1 MDKREQNTAALSG
14 IPRNGKPTISDHVFD
29 EMRMRILRLELPPQA
44 KISEAE
50 VATQMGVSRQPV
62 REAFKRL
69 AKLGFLVIRP
79 QSGTTVSLI
88 SEAAVLQAL
97 YIRRALEEQTCR
109 TACGSITD
117 TGMGA
122 LLSLIIQ
129 QKQAVEAKD
138 KEGFHALDDAFHRE
152 ICIQAGVG
160 YVWDLILEN
169 KAHMDRVRLIT
180 LNTPSQKTAYEE
192 HVAIYE
198 ALRARGPEQAAAAMA
213 KHLSQ
218 ILIHIEGIKGENHE
232 WFVEHDG

>member
-1 MDKREQNTAALSG
+1 LAKSEQNTAALPRIS
-14 IPRNGKPTISDHVFD
+14 RNGQPTIADHVFD
-29 EMRMRILRLELPPQA
+29 EMRMRILRLELPPLA
-44 KISEAE
+44 KISETE
-50 VATQMGVSRQPV
+50 VANQMGVSRQPV

-69 AKLGFLVIRP
+69 AQLGFLVIRP

-109 TACGSITD
+109 TACSSITNPGLD
-117 TGMGA
+117 A
-122 LLSLIIQ
+122 LSSLIDQ
-129 QKQAVEAKD
+129 QKQAVEKED

-180 LNTPSQKTAYEE
+180 LNSPSQKAAYEE
-192 HVAIYE
+192 HVVICE
-198 ALRARGPEQAAAAMA
+198 ALHVRKPEQAANAMA
-213 KHLSQ
+213 KHLLQ
-218 ILIHIEGIKGENHE
+218 ILNRIEAVRAENHD
-232 WFVEHDG
+232 WFLEHNE